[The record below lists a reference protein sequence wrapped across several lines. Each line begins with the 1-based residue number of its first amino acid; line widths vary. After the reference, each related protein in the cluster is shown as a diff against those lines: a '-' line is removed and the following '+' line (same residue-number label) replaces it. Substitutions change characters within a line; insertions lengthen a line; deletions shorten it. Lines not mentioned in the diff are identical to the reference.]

1 MMNWLEKLRERV
13 THYRELKEAL
23 ALLQARLE
31 RQETEGLPGC
41 WARAAAGL
49 PPPLDRYLAPLGAMV
64 PAGGA
69 CLAAAIEETREELT
83 GFVRAEAA
91 RQAGQGRITAAL
103 CLSGACLLILVLL

>member
-1 MMNWLEKLRERV
+1 MEGLGARWLWQPLA
-13 THYRELKEAL
+13 EA
-23 ALLQARLE
+23 LE

-69 CLAAAIEETREELT
+69 CLSAAIEETREELT
-83 GFVRAEAA
+83 GFLREEAA
-91 RQAGQGRITAAL
+91 RQAQQGRVNAAL
-103 CLSGACLLILVLL
+103 CLSGATLLILVLI